1 MINLPWGIASDDEPR
16 DGTGVPVF
24 GHTPV
29 EEYEEKIQAVP
40 HFLGVSQHISAS
52 MAMIYPYICVLAD
65 NDAHGH

>member
-29 EEYEEKIQAVP
+29 EEYEEKIKLCLI
-40 HFLGVSQHISAS
+40 FWEYLSISQL
-52 MAMIYPYICVLAD
+52 PWP
-65 NDAHGH
+65 